1 MGHGTK
7 SCESRKGLGFAGSH
21 LALEVEGEDHE
32 ANGKVRGTEDREARQ
47 RDDDGLMM
55 HEYG

>member
-7 SCESRKGLGFAGSH
+7 SCASRKGLGFAGSH

-32 ANGKVRGTEDREARQ
+32 ANGKVRTVRRGNET
-47 RDDDGLMM
+47 MM
-55 HEYG
+55 H